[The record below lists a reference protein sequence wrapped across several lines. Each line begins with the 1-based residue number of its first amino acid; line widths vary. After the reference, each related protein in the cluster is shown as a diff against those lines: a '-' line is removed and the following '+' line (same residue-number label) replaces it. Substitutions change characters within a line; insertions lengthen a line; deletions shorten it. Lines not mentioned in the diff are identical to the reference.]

1 MKTTKYT
8 DEDTRILTDLHKQG
22 HEIKEIAIVLDRTER
37 SVTAK
42 LTSLGLYS
50 RQPYTAKDGTAPK
63 KKIQYVADIA
73 KLLDVPEEL
82 VDSLEKC
89 TKFTLKKLVD
99 ALTLGAEARK
109 DGSAE

>member
-8 DEDTRILTDLHKQG
+8 DEDTRILTEMHKEG
-22 HEIKEIAIVLDRTER
+22 HSLESMAIVLDRTER

-50 RQPYTAKDGTAPK
+50 RQPYTAKDGSAPK
-63 KKIQYVADIA
+63 KKIEYVSEIA
-73 KLLDVPEEL
+73 ELLDVPEEL

-99 ALTLGAEARK
+99 ALTLGAGQRLE
-109 DGSAE
+109 